1 MGENPENNGKKFG
14 NDLKIIIVGD
24 MSTGKTSI
32 IRRYIDGVFEN
43 TNKATIAPN
52 FSSKIIKTNDVI
64 YRLQFWDIPGQD
76 RNPTLNGLFCHDAQ
90 GVIFCCDITNKKS
103 RDNLKKWYESVKNF
117 KDIENTPKILLE
129 NKCDLIKEEINDNED
144 INSLKKVSD
153 ELQCI
158 NFFRTSA
165 LNGYNINESIDFL
178 INDIINSLD
187 SKDIQVYQSFMVKTA
202 KKEDKT
208 KCC

>member
-90 GVIFCCDITNKKS
+90 GVIFCCDITNKNS

-165 LNGYNINESIDFL
+165 LNGYNIKKSIDYL
-178 INDIINSLD
+178 INECIKREEEIDIKRYNSF
-187 SKDIQVYQSFMVKTA
+187 SIKRPKRPKI
-202 KKEDKT
+202 
-208 KCC
+208 